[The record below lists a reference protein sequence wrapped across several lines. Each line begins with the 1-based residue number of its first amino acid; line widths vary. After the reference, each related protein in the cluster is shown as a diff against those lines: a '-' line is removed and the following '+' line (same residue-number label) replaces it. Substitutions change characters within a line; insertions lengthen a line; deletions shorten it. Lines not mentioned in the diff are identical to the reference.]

1 MYIAQ
6 DVVDLIVDQLSQS
19 VPQSQERER
28 HLRAASLVSTV
39 WVNRSQHHLSST
51 IDFRDSSDILKWCS
65 NIEPDPY
72 GVSSHVR
79 VLLIGS
85 GRAYISPPP
94 VILSD
99 IETALPHLTLFKNL
113 QELALPHIDLKHP
126 SLGVLVPIFSSFA
139 GTLKRLRWAQED
151 PVHETW
157 EAISTLADHL
167 PNLTYINLSGY
178 DWGRYNHKNDPQC
191 EVQIQLST

>member
-1 MYIAQ
+1 M
-6 DVVDLIVDQLSQS
+6 
-19 VPQSQERER
+19 
-28 HLRAASLVSTV
+28 
-39 WVNRSQHHLSST
+39 
-51 IDFRDSSDILKWCS
+51 
-65 NIEPDPY
+65 
-72 GVSSHVR
+72 R

-94 VILSD
+94 VVLSD

-113 QELALPHIDLKHP
+113 RELALPHVDLKHP
-126 SLGVLVPIFSSFA
+126 PLSVLVPIFSSFA

-157 EAISTLADHL
+157 EAIGALADHL

-178 DWGRYNHKNDPQC
+178 DWGRYNYENNPQC
-191 EVQIQLST
+191 EIQIQLSADVERPLAINHFKFHELRILLGMSHSVRPFLESCARHLQVLDLNRLEVRQPDER